1 MTNGAPASLRR
12 AHALANDP
20 MGRLWL
26 LVGYWLFGLAVRTL
40 LTTVGP
46 RASGVAL
53 SLELLALKV
62 ALSVIVPALLVR
74 WLRPTVPLARVLGAR
89 AADGTERRVGRA
101 LSVAAVCFALV
112 YGLAALQEGRLPSL
126 MPPSAWLALLAA
138 VHVLVEELAMRG
150 IFLGWLADGRAFWR
164 ANLIVSALFVSMHL
178 PSWFA
183 TGLSVELVPM
193 AVVLFLLSLVL
204 GWVTRLS
211 GTIWIA
217 ALLHLANNAMSGW

>member
-1 MTNGAPASLRR
+1 
-12 AHALANDP
+12 

-26 LVGYWLFGLAVRTL
+26 LVGYWLLGLVVRALVTA
-40 LTTVGP
+40 VGP
-46 RASGVAL
+46 RATGVAL

-62 ALSVIVPALLVR
+62 ALSVIAPALLVR
-74 WLRPTVPLARVLGAR
+74 WLRPTVPLARVLGVR
-89 AADGTERRVGRA
+89 AADGSERRIARA
-101 LSVAAVCFALV
+101 LLIAAAWFALV
-112 YGLAALQEGRLPSL
+112 YGLAALQEGRPPSV
-126 MPPSAWLALLAA
+126 MPPGAWLALLAA

-178 PSWFA
+178 PAWLA
-183 TGLSVELVPM
+183 AGPSVELVPM
-193 AVVLFLLSLVL
+193 AIVLFLLSLVL
-204 GWVTRLS
+204 GWVTRLT